1 MNILIFCVNTYL
13 TNNFHLLHF
22 SITMVNFHSH
32 NNELFLVVGTA
43 KDANLAPRTCSS
55 GYLYVYQ
62 FSEDGNNLNLFHKVK
77 HLSGYKLLL

>member
-1 MNILIFCVNTYL
+1 MKLHLGKKYTYS
-13 TNNFHLLHF
+13 FEVLLLFLLMVYMYF

-62 FSEDGNNLNLFHKVK
+62 FSEDGNDLNLLHKVTA
-77 HLSGYKLLL
+77 